1 MRDDLGV
8 IVYLSNSRYNHPR
21 LMTQTTIIPPAY
33 VTQSE
38 ELYDKALDPKVARRL
53 IAFVGPYKWQML
65 FSAFLMFV
73 AVISSIAGPYLVK
86 VAIDDGLTA
95 HNPAVLRNTVL
106 LYLLLAIT
114 RWGFIY
120 WRVNIMAEVG
130 QSVIY
135 DLRRV
140 LFEHLQK
147 LSLSFYARYS
157 VGRVI
162 TRVINDVETL
172 REFITWA
179 VLAIAR
185 DLFALVGIVIA
196 MLSLN
201 VQYSLLTFV
210 TIPLMVGATML
221 YRRRA
226 RLAYRQ
232 VRAAI
237 SWVNSVLAENINGIR
252 VVQAFSRQAHNY
264 ANYSQYTNRYHLQ
277 TYMRAAKVAA
287 TFLPVVDVL
296 GALATA
302 AVVYLGG
309 AAVLGQSITAGVL
322 VAFVLYIS
330 RFFDPIR
337 DLSRR
342 FDTLQSTMAGGE
354 RLLGLLDTE
363 VEVRDAENAR
373 ELGAIRGAVRFE
385 EVSFQYSDSLIS
397 APSPSGDNATA
408 DGANT
413 TPTSAQGDLSL
424 VLSNIDLDIQPGE
437 TVAFVGETGAGK
449 TTIIK
454 LLARFHDPTSGC
466 VRVDG
471 HDLRT
476 VTQASLRRQ
485 MGIVLQDP
493 FLFNGTVKENILFGR
508 LDATDADVIAA
519 AEAVGA
525 HAFITALKN
534 GYDSPV
540 EEGGALLSVGQ
551 RQLISFAR
559 ALLADPRI
567 LILDEATS
575 SVDTQTEQ
583 VIQRA
588 LARLFEGRTSF
599 VIAHRLSTIT
609 NADRIVV
616 IHDGRV
622 VEQGKHQELLE
633 KQGMYYELYK
643 TGFQE

>member
-1 MRDDLGV
+1 
-8 IVYLSNSRYNHPR
+8 
-21 LMTQTTIIPPAY
+21 MTQQTTIIPPTY

-38 ELYDKALDPKVARRL
+38 ELYDRPLDPAVARRL
-53 IAFVGPYKWQML
+53 IGFIAPYKWQL
-65 FSAFLMFV
+65 SFAAFLMLGATV
-73 AVISSIAGPYLVK
+73 STVIGPYLVK
-86 VAIDDGLTA
+86 VAIDAGLTA
-95 HNPAVLRNTVL
+95 GNPIALRNAVLW
-106 LYLLLAIT
+106 YLGAAVI
-114 RWGFIY
+114 RWAFIY
-120 WRVNIMAEVG
+120 FRVNIMARIG

-135 DLRRV
+135 DLRKV
-140 LFEHLQK
+140 LFEHLQQ
-147 LSLSFYARYS
+147 LSLSFYTRYS

-185 DLFALVGIVIA
+185 DLFAIVGIVIA
-196 MLSLN
+196 MLALNLRLSLI
-201 VQYSLLTFV
+201 TFT
-210 TIPLMVGATML
+210 TIPLMVLATVL
-221 YRRRA
+221 YRRTA
-226 RLAYRQ
+226 RIAYRR

-252 VVQAFSRQAHNY
+252 VVQAFSRQSYNY
-264 ANYSQYTNRYHLQ
+264 NKFREYTNLYHLQ
-277 TYMRAAKVAA
+277 MLMRAAKVAA

-302 AVVYLGG
+302 AAIYLGG
-309 AAVLGQSITAGVL
+309 TAVLGESITAGVL
-322 VAFVLYIS
+322 VAFVLYID
-330 RFFDPIR
+330 RFFGPIR

-354 RLLGLLDTE
+354 RLLALLDTE
-363 VEVRDAENAR
+363 VDVQDAPDAR
-373 ELGAIRGAVRFE
+373 ELGAIQGAVRFE
-385 EVSFQYSDSLIS
+385 HVSFYYDDSSLSGASSIS
-397 APSPSGDNATA
+397 RPSTTDVTKSATS
-408 DGANT
+408 
-413 TPTSAQGDLSL
+413 SAQGEGSEVASSPQGEAPTL
-424 VLSNIDLDIQPGE
+424 VLDDIDFEVQPGQ

-454 LLARFHDPTSGC
+454 LLSRFHDPTSGC

-476 VTQASLRRQ
+476 VTQASLRHQ

-493 FLFNGTVKENILFGR
+493 FLFNGTVKDNILFGR
-508 LDATDADVIAA
+508 LDATDEEVMNA

-525 HAFITALKN
+525 HEFIVGLKS

-540 EEGGALLSVGQ
+540 EEGGVLLSVGQ

-616 IHDGRV
+616 IHDGRI
-622 VEQGKHQELLE
+622 VEQGKHEELLE
-633 KQGMYYELYK
+633 KRGMYYELYR